1 VAAPVPVELPPIEQL
16 ELPNGLRVFIVKS
29 ERLPVVSMQLA
40 IRAGRMHEPRSRL
53 GVAELTADM
62 LVKGTARRDA
72 AALAKAI
79 DFVGGTIA
87 IDATFEAT
95 LLSCSVL
102 RRSLGTC
109 LELVPEMLTQP
120 AFPEAELARTRDAIR
135 AQIRSRFDDPAA
147 LASQHVQNLLWGPAH
162 VRGWVPSEDAIAS
175 LRREDLIAWHKAW
188 YVPNNALL
196 VIAGDV
202 DPVRVKADLQRAFGG
217 WKRTPVSPAPTY
229 KEPGL
234 SGSRIRLVDRPGLG
248 QVHLRIAQLGIKHED
263 PRFFDTLVWNTVL
276 GGGAGSRLARAARP
290 EGGRL
295 LGASSSFDR
304 NLDRGSFVVQAVAR
318 PDQAIAGAKLL
329 LGELAKLAK
338 DGPTQD
344 EITAAV
350 ASLAGGYG
358 LRFQAV
364 SDVGA
369 ALIGAE
375 LHNFGREYLANFPI
389 AVGRVDAASAR
400 QAASEIVD
408 ARAYVLV
415 IVGDAKDLEPQLKK
429 EGWRYDKVPFNA
441 TITAP
446 EAPPELPIDPKQAEA
461 ARKLID
467 EAVAAKGGK
476 ARLAALKGFR
486 MVAVGTTT
494 APPRGG
500 TVPVEIERVMVL
512 PDRMRIDA
520 TLDGRIKVSI
530 AASGRT
536 GWQVAPDQS
545 GKPALVEF
553 TPEEMAQIEVERWRE
568 PELILLKALE
578 PGAKLYLTADE
589 AIGGQPHA
597 VVKLRTPFGGL
608 EVTLYV
614 DRKTKL
620 ISKLT
625 YSEGR
630 VAQTDELSDYRD
642 VGGLK
647 IAHKRHSTGGRETT
661 IELRTVELDP
671 KVDPKLFDKPA
682 AAPAAGAPTTKPATP
697 APATPAPAAPAPAA
711 AAPKPATPAPAAPAP
726 KPATPAPAAPAPK
739 PATTPAPAAPAPKP
753 ATPAPPA
760 PAAPAPKPATPAPA
774 VPAPKPAPPAPA
786 APATKP

>member
-1 VAAPVPVELPPIEQL
+1 
-16 ELPNGLRVFIVKS
+16 
-29 ERLPVVSMQLA
+29 M
-40 IRAGRMHEPRSRL
+40 
-53 GVAELTADM
+53 
-62 LVKGTARRDA
+62 
-72 AALAKAI
+72 
-79 DFVGGTIA
+79 
-87 IDATFEAT
+87 
-95 LLSCSVL
+95 
-102 RRSLGTC
+102 
-109 LELVPEMLTQP
+109 
-120 AFPEAELARTRDAIR
+120 
-135 AQIRSRFDDPAA
+135 
-147 LASQHVQNLLWGPAH
+147 
-162 VRGWVPSEDAIAS
+162 
-175 LRREDLIAWHKAW
+175 
-188 YVPNNALL
+188 
-196 VIAGDV
+196 
-202 DPVRVKADLQRAFGG
+202 
-217 WKRTPVSPAPTY
+217 
-229 KEPGL
+229 
-234 SGSRIRLVDRPGLG
+234 
-248 QVHLRIAQLGIKHED
+248 
-263 PRFFDTLVWNTVL
+263 
-276 GGGAGSRLARAARP
+276 
-290 EGGRL
+290 
-295 LGASSSFDR
+295 
-304 NLDRGSFVVQAVAR
+304 QAVAR
-318 PDQAIAGAKLL
+318 PDQAVAGAKLL

-350 ASLAGGYG
+350 ASLAGSYG

-389 AVGRVDAASAR
+389 AVGRVDAASAK
-400 QAASEIVD
+400 QAAAEIVD
-408 ARAYVLV
+408 PRAYVLV

-429 EGWRYDKVPFNA
+429 EGWRYEKVPFNA
-441 TITAP
+441 MITAP
-446 EAPPELPIDPKQAEA
+446 EAPPGAADRSEA
-461 ARKLID
+461 GGGGAQDHRRGD
-467 EAVAAKGGK
+467 RGQGGK

-520 TLDGRIKVSI
+520 TLDGRIKVTI

-568 PELILLKALE
+568 PELILLKASE

-589 AIGGQPHA
+589 ALGGQPHA

-620 ISKLT
+620 VSKLT

-661 IELRTVELDP
+661 IELKTVELDRSWTRSCSTSRRARP
-671 KVDPKLFDKPA
+671 RCPPRV
-682 AAPAAGAPTTKPATP
+682 APAGTTPAPAKPATP
-697 APATPAPAAPAPAA
+697 APAPAP
-711 AAPKPATPAPAAPAP
+711 
-726 KPATPAPAAPAPK
+726 
-739 PATTPAPAAPAPKP
+739 TTPAKP
-753 ATPAPPA
+753 ARPRRLRARGDLRRSRELRGGSGRAPRACPAGGRLAPRAPTSPSERPRPA
-760 PAAPAPKPATPAPA
+760 CRRGRATP
-774 VPAPKPAPPAPA
+774 PP
-786 APATKP
+786 